1 MSETADNLRESPAGD
16 NTQPDAKSPYGPA
29 RRRRRHAHES
39 HAPLSAVAGP
49 RSDINVTPLVDVVL
63 VLLII
68 FMVVTPLL
76 HRGVQIELPTTA
88 NHEKKNDNGEQLVVS
103 VRGDGVYVETEH
115 LEGQA
120 LTDRFRTELKRAQ
133 RPVHVRA
140 DKGLKFGEVRKVLNN
155 LHDIGAANVGLGTDD
170 K

>member
-1 MSETADNLRESPAGD
+1 MSEPD
-16 NTQPDAKSPYGPA
+16 NTQPDAVNPILGDPPLGMH
-29 RRRRRHAHES
+29 RRRRRHAEA
-39 HAPLSAVAGP
+39 HAQVKSAIAGP

-76 HRGVQIELPTTA
+76 HRGVQIELPQTA

-103 VRGDGVYVETEH
+103 VRNDGVYVETER
-115 LEGQA
+115 LEGEA
-120 LTDRFRTELKRAQ
+120 LTERFRSELKRSS

-140 DKGLKFGEVRKVLNN
+140 DRALRFGDVRKVLNN
-155 LHDIGAANVGLGTDD
+155 LHDIGAANVGLGTED